1 MEWDQF
7 VFYHLHKRYRRW
19 KKFLTP
25 KSPYFLYNFKSR
37 EKYLQRFLYL
47 LSGASFQIQY
57 TEENIRWVGDIL
69 YLPENINLLL
79 DEKDSDL
86 HIHFLLLYLAE
97 KRKNFNSAQSIFIF
111 NSIKRILQNYPKLK
125 EPFRDW
131 KKSLVELKQKDKSQF
146 QRIIQLFHNSS
157 IQIKEADKSK
167 LTSKEG
173 VGNLKKEERKEAKIS
188 KSLSEAEVIEED
200 KKQIEDYTLGHNFEK
215 IETVEEF
222 DGQWRDLDGSDE
234 MEEQEEA
241 VSELKLKHLIRTEN
255 PAHSTVT
262 TESGLGFGGEIGDDK
277 ERVVTACYPEWNFK
291 QKKYL
296 SNHCTI
302 HEENYLEYKSEYIEK
317 LLSKNKKTSSHLKR
331 KLHSLLNL
339 KTIQRKKSSGEDI
352 DLDAVVER
360 YSDIVAKITPS
371 EYIYTRKKR
380 EYSDIFIYFLMDIS
394 LSTDSWIS
402 GKRILDLEKEA
413 LLLFCDALDDIS
425 IPFALSAFYS
435 RTRNHCKYLNIK
447 QPKENWNQVK
457 NKLGAIEPIG
467 YTRIGPALRHTN
479 HLLEEVPARQ
489 KWIILFT
496 DARPNDYDRY
506 EGKYGTED
514 VHKAIKELKQ
524 NGIHLHTLAIGKEE
538 KPSIPEMMREASYN
552 MLIHPDKLIDSLEKF
567 FRKVI

>member
-7 VFYHLHKRYRRW
+7 VFYHLHKRYRCW
-19 KKFLTP
+19 KNFLTP
-25 KSPYFLYNFKSR
+25 KIPYFLYNFKSR

-47 LSGASFQIQY
+47 LSGSSFQIQY
-57 TEENIRWVGDIL
+57 TDENIRWVGDIL
-69 YLPENINLLL
+69 YLPETANLFLE
-79 DEKDSDL
+79 EKDSEL

-97 KRKNFNSAQSIFIF
+97 RRRNFTFAQSVFLF

-125 EPFRDW
+125 EKFPDW
-131 KKSLVELKQKDKSQF
+131 KKSLLKLKQKDKFQF
-146 QRIIQLFHNSS
+146 QRIIQLFQNSY
-157 IQIKEADKSK
+157 IQNKEVDKSK
-167 LTSKEG
+167 LTSRDG
-173 VGNLKKEERKEAKIS
+173 VGNLKKEERKESKIS

-277 ERVVTACYPEWNFK
+277 NRVVTACYPEWSYK

-296 SNHCTI
+296 TQHCTI
-302 HEENYLEYKSEYIEK
+302 HEENYIEYKPEYVEK
-317 LLSKNKKTSSHLKR
+317 LLSKNKKISSHLKR
-331 KLHSLLNL
+331 KLHGLLNL
-339 KTIQRKKSSGEDI
+339 KTVQRKKNSGEDI

-360 YSDIVAKITPS
+360 YSDLVAKITPS
-371 EYIYTRKKR
+371 EFIYTRKKI

-413 LLLFCDALDDIS
+413 LLLFCDALDSIS

-479 HLLEEVPARQ
+479 HLIEEVPARQ

-514 VHKAIKELKQ
+514 VHKAVKELKRE
-524 NGIHLHTLAIGKEE
+524 GIHLHTLAIGKEE

-552 MLIHPDKLIDSLEKF
+552 MLLHPEKLIDSLEKF
-567 FRKVI
+567 FQKVI

>member
-19 KKFLTP
+19 KNFLTP
-25 KSPYFLYNFKSR
+25 KSPYFHYNFKSR

-47 LSGASFQIQY
+47 LSGSSFQIQY
-57 TEENIRWVGDIL
+57 ANENIRWLGDIL
-69 YLPENINLLL
+69 YLPETVNLLL
-79 DEKDSDL
+79 EEKDSEL

-97 KRKNFNSAQSIFIF
+97 RRRNFTFAQSVFLF

-125 EPFRDW
+125 EQFQDW
-131 KKSLVELKQKDKSQF
+131 KKSLLILKQKDKSQF
-146 QRIIQLFHNSS
+146 QRIIQLFQNSY
-157 IQIKEADKSK
+157 IQIKEVDKSK
-167 LTSKEG
+167 LTSKDG
-173 VGNLKKEERKEAKIS
+173 VGNLKKEERKESKIS

-277 ERVVTACYPEWNFK
+277 DRVVTACYPEWSYK

-296 SNHCTI
+296 PNHCTI
-302 HEENYLEYKSEYIEK
+302 HEENYLEYKPEYIEK

-339 KTIQRKKSSGEDI
+339 KTIQRKKNSGEDI

-360 YSDIVAKITPS
+360 YSDLVAKITPS
-371 EYIYTRKKR
+371 EFIYTRKKR

-413 LLLFCDALDDIS
+413 LLLFCDALDSIS

-447 QPKENWNQVK
+447 QPKENWIQVK

-514 VHKAIKELKQ
+514 VHKAVKELKRE
-524 NGIHLHTLAIGKEE
+524 GIHLHTLAIGKEE

-552 MLIHPDKLIDSLEKF
+552 MLLHPEKLIDSLEKF
-567 FRKVI
+567 FQKVI

>member
-1 MEWDQF
+1 M
-7 VFYHLHKRYRRW
+7 
-19 KKFLTP
+19 
-25 KSPYFLYNFKSR
+25 
-37 EKYLQRFLYL
+37 
-47 LSGASFQIQY
+47 
-57 TEENIRWVGDIL
+57 
-69 YLPENINLLL
+69 
-79 DEKDSDL
+79 
-86 HIHFLLLYLAE
+86 
-97 KRKNFNSAQSIFIF
+97 
-111 NSIKRILQNYPKLK
+111 
-125 EPFRDW
+125 
-131 KKSLVELKQKDKSQF
+131 
-146 QRIIQLFHNSS
+146 
-157 IQIKEADKSK
+157 
-167 LTSKEG
+167 
-173 VGNLKKEERKEAKIS
+173 
-188 KSLSEAEVIEED
+188 
-200 KKQIEDYTLGHNFEK
+200 
-215 IETVEEF
+215 
-222 DGQWRDLDGSDE
+222 
-234 MEEQEEA
+234 
-241 VSELKLKHLIRTEN
+241 
-255 PAHSTVT
+255 T